1 MNFLAHIYLSQ
12 EDDLLKIGN
21 FIADNVRGKSYL
33 EYPSRIQQGIIL
45 HREIDTFTDNHPLW
59 RKSKKLIV
67 PQYNHYA
74 AVIID
79 MYYDYFLAKN
89 WSDYSDIP
97 LEEYAEHFYTILRMH
112 QDLLPEKIQS
122 FMPIMFRENWLVKYK
137 SIEGLRY
144 ILTQMDR
151 RTKGISKMGNSTEEL
166 LLHYHEIEHDFVK
179 FFEELQDHVTEFT
192 TTSRFL
198 LP

>member
-1 MNFLAHIYLSQ
+1 
-12 EDDLLKIGN
+12 
-21 FIADNVRGKSYL
+21 
-33 EYPSRIQQGIIL
+33 
-45 HREIDTFTDNHPLW
+45 
-59 RKSKKLIV
+59 
-67 PQYNHYA
+67 
-74 AVIID
+74 

-89 WSDYSDIP
+89 WSNYSDIP
-97 LEEYAEHFYTILRMH
+97 LEEYAEQFYTILRKH
-112 QDLLPEKIQS
+112 QALLPEKILS

-137 SIEGLRY
+137 SIEGLHY

-179 FFEELQDHVTEFT
+179 FFEELQTHVAEFT
-192 TTSRFL
+192 MSNRFL